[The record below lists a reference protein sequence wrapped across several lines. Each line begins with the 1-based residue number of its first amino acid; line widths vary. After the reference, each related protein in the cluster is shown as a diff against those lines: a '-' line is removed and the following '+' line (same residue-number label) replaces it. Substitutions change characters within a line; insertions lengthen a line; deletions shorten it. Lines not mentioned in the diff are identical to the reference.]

1 MRKRR
6 TGCVRWGSGR
16 RARANRCRS
25 VETRSD
31 GIETGALGVA
41 PGRVWRVPVY
51 WPGGARHGGGAS
63 LVCGFHAEHGKA
75 DADTACPPC
84 RGGRVRG
91 SAPGGR
97 NREALSTVAASA
109 GGPARSSGEALVIRV
124 DAKGPAH
131 HWFVRASNRVSPGR
145 RRVSRSDPES
155 KPFQIPEQLVWE

>member
-41 PGRVWRVPVY
+41 SGRAWRVPVY

-63 LVCGFHAEHGKA
+63 LVCGFHAERGKA
-75 DADTACPPC
+75 AADTACLSL
-84 RGGRVRG
+84 RGRAARG
-91 SAPGGR
+91 SALGGR
-97 NREALSTVAASA
+97 NREALSTVAAAA
-109 GGPARSSGEALVIRV
+109 GGPARSSG
-124 DAKGPAH
+124 DAPVTGAERRGRLIY
-131 HWFVRASNRVSPGR
+131 WF
-145 RRVSRSDPES
+145 
-155 KPFQIPEQLVWE
+155 

>member
-6 TGCVRWGSGR
+6 TRCVRWGSGR

-25 VETRSD
+25 VVTKSD

-63 LVCGFHAEHGKA
+63 LVCGFRAERGKEG
-75 DADTACPPC
+75 ADTACPFLG
-84 RGGRVRG
+84 GGRVRG
-91 SAPGGR
+91 SAPGGG

-109 GGPARSSGEALVIRV
+109 
-124 DAKGPAH
+124 
-131 HWFVRASNRVSPGR
+131 
-145 RRVSRSDPES
+145 
-155 KPFQIPEQLVWE
+155 